1 MTPRILSFDRW
12 RPAEGSKARRLR
24 VLVVDDDDLFRTFVE
39 RVLHEGGYETAVARD
54 GEEALA
60 IAANAPAFD
69 LLLTDEM
76 MPCIPGH
83 QLARYMRSRHPD
95 IKVLYVTGY
104 SDRLFG
110 EKQSL
115 WADEAFLEK
124 PCGPAA
130 LLEAAALLVGGSTSG
145 RQTRP

>member
-1 MTPRILSFDRW
+1 MRPRILSFESW
-12 RPAEGSKARRLR
+12 RGVAAPAARAAR
-24 VLVVDDDDLFRTFVE
+24 VLIVDDDDLFRTFVA
-39 RVLHEGGYETAVARD
+39 RVLREEGYVTAVARD

-60 IAANAPAFD
+60 LAANGDPFD

-83 QLARYMRSRHPD
+83 QLARYMRSRQPN

-115 WADEAFLEK
+115 WADEAFLDK

-130 LLEAAALLVGGSTSG
+130 ILQAAALLLSG
-145 RQTRP
+145 AIAVPRTQP

>member
-1 MTPRILSFDRW
+1 MTPRILAFEDWRSRTPAR
-12 RPAEGSKARRLR
+12 RPAR
-24 VLVVDDDDLFRTFVE
+24 VLVVDDDDLFRVFVA
-39 RVLHEGGYETAVARD
+39 RVLQDGGYDTTVARD

-83 QLARYMRSRHPD
+83 QLARYMRSKQPD

-104 SDRLFG
+104 SDHLFK

-130 LLEAAALLVGGSTSG
+130 ILEAASLLINGVIAVP
-145 RQTRP
+145 QTRP

>member
-1 MTPRILSFDRW
+1 MTPRILSFDTW
-12 RPAEGSKARRLR
+12 RGNAPARKAPR
-24 VLVVDDDDLFRTFVE
+24 VLVVDDDDLFRTFVH
-39 RVLHEGGYETAVARD
+39 RVLMDAGYEAVVARD
-54 GEEALA
+54 GEEALS

-83 QLARYMRSRHPD
+83 QLARYMRSRQPYL
-95 IKVLYVTGY
+95 KVLYVTGY
-104 SDRLFG
+104 SDHLFR

-130 LLEAAALLVGGSTSG
+130 IVEAASLLIDGAIAVP
-145 RQTRP
+145 QTRP

>member
-1 MTPRILSFDRW
+1 MRPRILSFERW
-12 RPAEGSKARRLR
+12 RGMATPSARAPR
-24 VLVVDDDDLFRTFVE
+24 VLIVDDDDLFRTFVE
-39 RVLHEGGYETAVARD
+39 RVLRDEGYDTSVARD

-60 IAANAPAFD
+60 LASNGEPFD

-83 QLARYMRSRHPD
+83 QLARYMRSRQPD
-95 IKVLYVTGY
+95 INVLYVTGY

-130 LLEAAALLVGGSTSG
+130 ILQAASLLLSG
-145 RQTRP
+145 AIAVPRTQP

>member
-1 MTPRILSFDRW
+1 MTPRIVSFERW
-12 RPAEGSKARRLR
+12 RAANTPQPRAAR
-24 VLVVDDDDLFRTFVE
+24 VLVVDDDDLFRTFVD
-39 RVLHEGGYETAVARD
+39 RVLKEAGYETAVARD

-60 IAANAPAFD
+60 IAANGQPFD

-83 QLARYMRSRHPD
+83 QLARYMRGRQPS

-130 LLEAAALLVGGSTSG
+130 IVEAVSLLVSG
-145 RQTRP
+145 TTAVPQALR

>member
-1 MTPRILSFDRW
+1 MTPRILSFDTW
-12 RPAEGSKARRLR
+12 RAKAPARKAPR
-24 VLVVDDDDLFRTFVE
+24 VLVVDDDDLFRTFVQ
-39 RVLHEGGYETAVARD
+39 RVLQDAGYEAIVARD
-54 GEEALA
+54 GEEALS

-83 QLARYMRSRHPD
+83 QLARYMRSRQPYL
-95 IKVLYVTGY
+95 KVLYVTGY
-104 SDRLFG
+104 SDHLFR

-130 LLEAAALLVGGSTSG
+130 IVEAASLLIDGAIAVP
-145 RQTRP
+145 QTRP

>member
-1 MTPRILSFDRW
+1 MTPRIVSFDRW
-12 RPAEGSKARRLR
+12 RAANAPQPRATR
-24 VLVVDDDDLFRTFVE
+24 VLFVDDDDLFRTFVD
-39 RVLHEGGYETAVARD
+39 RVLQDAGFETAVARD

-60 IAANAPAFD
+60 IAGNAPAFD

-83 QLARYMRSRHPD
+83 QLARYMRSRQPS

-130 LLEAAALLVGGSTSG
+130 IVQAVSLLISGSTAVPQA
-145 RQTRP
+145 RR

>member
-1 MTPRILSFDRW
+1 M
-12 RPAEGSKARRLR
+12 RRS
-24 VLVVDDDDLFRTFVE
+24 
-39 RVLHEGGYETAVARD
+39 
-54 GEEALA
+54 GE
-60 IAANAPAFD
+60 PFD

-83 QLARYMRSRHPD
+83 QLARYMRSRQPN

-115 WADEAFLEK
+115 WADEAFLDK

-130 LLEAAALLVGGSTSG
+130 ILQAASLLLSG
-145 RQTRP
+145 AIAVPQTQP

>member
-1 MTPRILSFDRW
+1 MMPRILSFERW
-12 RPAEGSKARRLR
+12 RGRTAVTRQAPR
-24 VLVVDDDDLFRTFVE
+24 VLIVDDDDLFRRFVE
-39 RVLHEGGYETAVARD
+39 RVLREDGYETSVARD

-60 IAANAPAFD
+60 LAGNGTPFD

-83 QLARYMRSRHPD
+83 QLARYMRTRQPN

-104 SDRLFG
+104 SDRLFS

-115 WADEAFLEK
+115 WADEAFLDK

-130 LLEAAALLVGGSTSG
+130 ILEAASLLLSG
-145 RQTRP
+145 AIVVPRTQP

>member
-1 MTPRILSFDRW
+1 MTPRILSFDTW
-12 RPAEGSKARRLR
+12 RGKAPERKTPR
-24 VLVVDDDDLFRTFVE
+24 VLVVDDDDLFRTFVQ
-39 RVLHEGGYETAVARD
+39 RVLKDAGYEAIVARD
-54 GEEALA
+54 GEEALS

-83 QLARYMRSRHPD
+83 QLARYMRSRQPYL
-95 IKVLYVTGY
+95 KVLYVTGY
-104 SDRLFG
+104 SDHLFR

-130 LLEAAALLVGGSTSG
+130 IVEAASLLIDGAIAVP
-145 RQTRP
+145 QTRP

>member
-1 MTPRILSFDRW
+1 MMPRILSFDRW
-12 RPAEGSKARRLR
+12 RGPHVKPRRPSR
-24 VLVVDDDDLFRTFVE
+24 VLIVDDDDLFRTFVE
-39 RVLHEGGYETAVARD
+39 RVLREGGYETAVARD

-60 IAANAPAFD
+60 LASNGEPFD

-83 QLARYMRSRHPD
+83 QLARYMRSRQPN

-115 WADEAFLEK
+115 WADEAFLDK

-130 LLEAAALLVGGSTSG
+130 IVQAASLLLSG
-145 RQTRP
+145 AIAVPRTQP

>member
-1 MTPRILSFDRW
+1 MTPRIVPFDPWRFAKASDR
-12 RPAEGSKARRLR
+12 RPAR

-39 RVLHEGGYETAVARD
+39 RVLGDGGYQTAVARD

-60 IAANAPAFD
+60 IAANAPPFD

-83 QLARYMRSRHPD
+83 QLARYMRMRHPA

-115 WADEAFLEK
+115 WADEAFLDK

-130 LLEAAALLVGGSTSG
+130 ILEAVSLLLDGSIAA
-145 RQTRP
+145 RQTQP